1 MQITFDR
8 ALKSIIIGDDTANAV
23 VDDLEDFVKGRME
36 DAIKTLESS
45 IDALR
50 SQLTLFSILIFV
62 TGLLIAAGPTIAKLV
77 P

>member
-36 DAIKTLESS
+36 DAIKPLESS

-62 TGLLIAAGPTIAKLV
+62 TGLLIAAGPTMAKLV

>member
-1 MQITFDR
+1 MQITFYR
-8 ALKSIIIGDDTANAV
+8 ALKSIEIGDDTANAV
-23 VDDLEDFVKGRME
+23 VDDLENFMKGRME
-36 DAIKTLESS
+36 DAINPLQSP

-50 SQLTLFSILIFV
+50 SQLTLFRVLIFF

>member
-1 MQITFDR
+1 M
-8 ALKSIIIGDDTANAV
+8 
-23 VDDLEDFVKGRME
+23 KGRME
-36 DAIKTLESS
+36 DAIKPLESS

>member
-36 DAIKTLESS
+36 DAIKPLESS